1 LGRAKREGRPSSQ
14 PAAKCK
20 DSEAQAA
27 ACSGAVRSCVG
38 WGGKLGKGLEGRVGA
53 KHQVSFLARFATS
66 DRCDAPQT
74 QQRSIKLGSGY
85 HTDELGLF
93 EQRASRRKIKLAE
106 PTEPGNTLIERS
118 ITDSA

>member
-1 LGRAKREGRPSSQ
+1 
-14 PAAKCK
+14 
-20 DSEAQAA
+20 
-27 ACSGAVRSCVG
+27 VRSCIG
-38 WGGKLGKGLEGRVGA
+38 WGGKLGKGLESRVGA
-53 KHQVSFLARFATS
+53 KHQIRFLARLATS

-74 QQRSIKLGSGY
+74 QQQSIKLGSGY
-85 HTDELGLF
+85 HTDDLGLP

>member
-1 LGRAKREGRPSSQ
+1 
-14 PAAKCK
+14 
-20 DSEAQAA
+20 
-27 ACSGAVRSCVG
+27 VRSCIG
-38 WGGKLGKGLEGRVGA
+38 WGCKLGKGLEGRVGV
-53 KHQVSFLARFATS
+53 KHQVRFLARLATS

-74 QQRSIKLGSGY
+74 QQRSSKLGSGDY
-85 HTDELGLF
+85 TEDLGLR